1 MVARLTLVQVGLRSS
16 RRDTSNL
23 KELIMNLP
31 KSWVE
36 AEKKLDEKY
45 GEDRH
50 ETAFNCVVTKG
61 MRLAVEQWLNE
72 TVYPEVIKFQ
82 KEYHRVNGFPV
93 DEFKQAAWD
102 EGYPYE
108 GAIGGG
114 LSYRFTQ
121 TSIGDIVTAHYD
133 TFNQNYKLE
142 LVEHCNL

>member
-1 MVARLTLVQVGLRSS
+1 M
-16 RRDTSNL
+16 
-23 KELIMNLP
+23 KLP
-31 KSWVE
+31 LQSWLE

-61 MRLAVEQWLNE
+61 MDSAVKKWLDE
-72 TVYPEVIKFQ
+72 TVYPEVIEFQ
-82 KEYHRVNGFPV
+82 KNHYKDNNFPV
-93 DEFKQAAWD
+93 DEFVRDSWAA
-102 EGYPYE
+102 GYPYS

-114 LSYRFTQ
+114 LSYRFTR